1 MKKIVSLCIVALS
14 VLSASAQSLKDFFNN
29 AETPVTWLGIDF
41 TQAKVLNEA
50 AVTPTAIK
58 QNFAGINQLI
68 LNEPKKFFVDVAFN
82 KPDIS
87 KDISFVNAKN
97 DKVDP
102 DKIVETSSDEVRF
115 KKETIESIVKSYSFG
130 DKKGIGVMFIAEV
143 LNKASVTGAFYVTII
158 DMGSRKVLLTE
169 RMTAKP
175 AGFGFRNYW
184 AKTVHEIL
192 KQIEKGKYNEWKSA
206 NG

>member
-29 AETPVTWLGIDF
+29 AETPATWLGIDF

-102 DKIVETSSDEVRF
+102 DKIVETSSDEVRL